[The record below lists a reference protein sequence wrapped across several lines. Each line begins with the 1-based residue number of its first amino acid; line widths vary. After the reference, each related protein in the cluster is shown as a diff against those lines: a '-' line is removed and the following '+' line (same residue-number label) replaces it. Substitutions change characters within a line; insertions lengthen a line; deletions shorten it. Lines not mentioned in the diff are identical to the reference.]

1 MISSL
6 QVNKKVETG
15 LIIRKDTVF
24 SKMQR
29 IWNTIF
35 FKEEISM
42 LKKIEKYLLRPQK
55 QMKNVIIPKQISID
69 KQ

>member
-1 MISSL
+1 MISSM
-6 QVNKKVETG
+6 QTNKKIETG
-15 LIIRKDTVF
+15 LIVRKDNIF

-42 LKKIEKYLLRPQK
+42 LKKIEKYLIKPQK
-55 QMKNVIIPKQISID
+55 KIKNVIIPKGLDSS
-69 KQ
+69 KW